1 MNRPVRFICNRQEV
15 ETLASPGTTALDFI
29 RNEMSLTGTK
39 EGCREGECGACVILL
54 GSPASRSRVKYRAV
68 NSCLV
73 PLGDLDGHHAVTIEG
88 VNPEA
93 SDEERPFGRGL
104 TPIQEAF
111 VDEGATQCGFCTPGF
126 IMSLTWFF
134 LESKELPPAEALDAV
149 SGNICRCTGYASIK
163 RSIGNLLDSYRD
175 RLLEREDR
183 IEALIEEG
191 FLPPYFTEIPERIK
205 TLSLTGGPESSRGRP
220 GIIKDAAE
228 TELPEEEQV
237 RYIVA
242 GGTDL
247 LVQRPE
253 SIVDAPLKLLT
264 DREEMSGIIIEDDAV
279 KIGAAVPMED
289 LSGNEVLA
297 RTLPRLKEY
306 LHLIAASPIRQRAT
320 LAGNIVN
327 ASPIG
332 DMSILLLALKGFL
345 ILSSDSGDGE
355 ATRTVRLKDFFRG
368 YKDLDLWQNEV
379 VRWVCFPL
387 PKKTSVE
394 NFEKVSRRTYLDI
407 ASVNSAV
414 QMDVEGKEPILRNVS
429 LAAGGVAPVPLYLK
443 DTSALLE
450 GKPLTVNLVKRAGDS
465 ARNEVSPISDVRGS
479 AEYKRKLV
487 RRLVLAHFTTL
498 FPETISWEELE

>member
-1 MNRPVRFICNRQEV
+1 MNRPIRFICNQHEV
-15 ETLASPGTTALDFI
+15 ETLVSPGTTALDFI
-29 RNEMSLTGTK
+29 RNDLALTGTK

-54 GSPASRSRVKYRAV
+54 GSPASRSRMRYRAV

-88 VNPEA
+88 INPEVA
-93 SDEERPFGRGL
+93 DEERPFGRGL
-104 TPIQEAF
+104 GPIQEAF
-111 VDEGATQCGFCTPGF
+111 VDEGSTQCGFCTPGF

-134 LESKELPPAEALDAV
+134 LQSKDLTPAEALDSV

-163 RSIGNLLDSYRD
+163 RSIGKVLDSYRN
-175 RLLEREDR
+175 RILERDNR
-183 IEALIEEG
+183 IEALIEMG
-191 FLPPYFTEIPERIK
+191 FLPPYFAEIPERIK
-205 TLSLTGGPESSRGRP
+205 NIALTGSPERGLSQPKEGGQGAARTP
-220 GIIKDAAE
+220 DA
-228 TELPEEEQV
+228 EQG

-253 SIVDAPLKLLT
+253 SLVDAPLELLS
-264 DREEMSGIIIEDDAV
+264 DRREMQGIIIEDDAV

-289 LSGNEVLA
+289 LLSNEILG
-297 RTLPRLKEY
+297 RTLPRLGRY

-332 DMSILLLALKGFL
+332 DTSILLLALKGFL
-345 ILSSDSGDGE
+345 ILSSGTEEE
-355 ATRTVRLKDFFRG
+355 AQTRTVPLKDFYRG

-387 PKKTSVE
+387 PKKTSIE

-407 ASVNSAV
+407 ASVNSAI
-414 QMDVEGKEPILRNVS
+414 QLEAEGEEPVLRNVS
-429 LAAGGVAPVPLYLK
+429 LAAGGVAPIPLYLK
-443 DTSALLE
+443 ETSALLE
-450 GKPLTVNLVKRAGDS
+450 NQPLTVGLVEKAGDS
-465 ARNEVSPISDVRGS
+465 AREEVTPISDVRGS
-479 AEYKRKLV
+479 AEYKRKLL
-487 RRLVLAHFTTL
+487 RRLVFAHFVTL
-498 FPETISWEELE
+498 FPDRISWEELS

>member
-1 MNRPVRFICNRQEV
+1 
-15 ETLASPGTTALDFI
+15 
-29 RNEMSLTGTK
+29 
-39 EGCREGECGACVILL
+39 
-54 GSPASRSRVKYRAV
+54 
-68 NSCLV
+68 
-73 PLGDLDGHHAVTIEG
+73 
-88 VNPEA
+88 
-93 SDEERPFGRGL
+93 
-104 TPIQEAF
+104 
-111 VDEGATQCGFCTPGF
+111 
-126 IMSLTWFF
+126 TWFF
-134 LESKELPPAEALDAV
+134 LESKELTPAEALDAV

-163 RSIGNLLDSYRD
+163 RSIDNLLDSYRD
-175 RLLEREDR
+175 RLLGREDR
-183 IEALIEEG
+183 IDALIEEG
-191 FLPPYFTEIPERIK
+191 FLLPYFKEIPERIK
-205 TLSLTGGPESSRGRP
+205 TLSLTGGPESSRERP
-220 GIIKDAAE
+220 GVKDAAE
-228 TELPEEEQV
+228 TEIPDAEQV

-253 SIVDAPLKLLT
+253 SLIDAPLKLLA

-289 LSGNEVLA
+289 LFGNEVLA

-345 ILSSDSGDGE
+345 ILSSDSGDGK
-355 ATRTVRLKDFFRG
+355 ANRTVRLKGFFRG
-368 YKDLDLWQNEV
+368 YKELELWQNEV

-414 QMDVEGKEPILRNVS
+414 QMDVEGKKPILRNVS
-429 LAAGGVAPVPLYLK
+429 LAAGGVAPIPLYLK

-450 GKPLTVNLVKRAGDS
+450 GNHMTVDLVKKAGDS
-465 ARNEVSPISDVRGS
+465 ARDEVSPISDVRGS

>member
-1 MNRPVRFICNRQEV
+1 MNRPVRFICNQSEV

-54 GSPASRSRVKYRAV
+54 GSPSSRSRIKYRAV

-88 VNPEA
+88 INPEV
-93 SDEERPFGRGL
+93 SDEKRPFGRGL
-104 TPIQEAF
+104 NPLQEGF
-111 VDEGATQCGFCTPGF
+111 VDEGAAQCGFCTPGF

-134 LESKELPPAEALDAV
+134 LESKDLTPAEALDAV

-163 RSIGNLLDSYRD
+163 RSIGNLLDACRG

-183 IEALIEEG
+183 IEALVEEG

-205 TLSLTGGPESSRGRP
+205 TLSLTGSPESSRGRP
-220 GIIKDAAE
+220 AAKDAAE
-228 TELPEEEQV
+228 TGTPEAEQV

-253 SIVDAPLKLLT
+253 SLVDAPLELLA
-264 DREEMSGIIIEDDAV
+264 DRKEMLGISIEDEAV

-289 LSGNEVLA
+289 LLGNEVLA
-297 RTLPRLKEY
+297 RTLPRLRSY

-345 ILSSDSGDGE
+345 ILSSDSGDGDV
-355 ATRTVRLKDFFRG
+355 TRTVPLKDFFRG

-407 ASVNSAV
+407 ASVNSAIQLDV
-414 QMDVEGKEPILRNVS
+414 QGEEPVLTEVT
-429 LAAGGVAPVPLYLK
+429 LAAGGVAPVPLFLN

-450 GKPLTVNLVKRAGDS
+450 GKPLTVDLVKKAGDS
-465 ARNEVSPISDVRGS
+465 ARDEVSPISDVRGS
-479 AEYKRKLV
+479 AEYKRKLL

-498 FPETISWEELE
+498 FPDIISWEELV